1 MDIRHPF
8 VHSVGRAR
16 RMQGI
21 ESDTGYDT
29 LRGSS
34 DGALAVVSQT
44 AVCDT
49 RRSKRERENTET
61 RSEIRVR
68 PRWTAARLLEPS
80 ACGRIPALPT
90 VPGR

>member
-1 MDIRHPF
+1 MISRLSLPCSF
-8 VHSVGRAR
+8 AR
-16 RMQGI
+16 RMQDI
-21 ESDTGYDT
+21 ELDMGYDT
-29 LRGSS
+29 RQR
-34 DGALAVVSQT
+34 APARRPCPRVSQT

-49 RRSKRERENTET
+49 RRSKRERENTEA